1 MQNKAIRY
9 FVGLGPKTPIL
20 ALQGEMG
27 WMSPSSRHF
36 IKIIKL
42 WNRIIKMEHS
52 RLPFKLIQHMLNRN
66 IGWVNQ
72 IRIQLKNI
80 NLDHIVNDQTY
91 IPVSVAENKIADNEQ
106 LEWKNG
112 LTSKP
117 KLRTYVQF
125 KLLYIT
131 EFYVTAL
138 LPKNKRSLLSQFRCG
153 VLPLATETGR
163 YKQVPRHERYCS
175 MCKTNSVEDEIHFLC
190 HCNFYKVLRDVYL

>member
-1 MQNKAIRY
+1 M
-9 FVGLGPKTPIL
+9 
-20 ALQGEMG
+20 
-27 WMSPSSRHF
+27 
-36 IKIIKL
+36 
-42 WNRIIKMEHS
+42 
-52 RLPFKLIQHMLNRN
+52 
-66 IGWVNQ
+66 
-72 IRIQLKNI
+72 

-91 IPVSVAENKIADNEQ
+91 IPVSVTKNKIADNEQ

-117 KLRTYVQF
+117 KLRTYVKF

-138 LPKNKRSLLSQFRCG
+138 LPKNKRSLLSRFRCG

-190 HCNFYKVLRDVYL
+190 HCNFYKVLRDDFFQNVYLIDPSVVTILNMSGEDQLILLLNDKFIKCTASFISNAWYKRQHALFN